1 MNRSTATLMDTSWRE
16 WTALN
21 ILVVTKDCKVDV
33 EITARIQTASCAIG
47 RLRERVFDCRNLIVE
62 IKLIVYIHCVIH
74 LMIDDSETWTLY
86 RYHISSSEP
95 STDHLR
101 YFFNIRWDHLITN
114 DEVLDLT
121 HTTDVEITLITNR
134 LPWLGHVAL
143 MPDERSI
150 KALLYGEESSRR
162 VGRPFLRFKGILNDI
177 WWAEQYSR
185 RGETL

>member
-62 IKLIVYIHCVIH
+62 IKLIVYIQCVIH

-95 STDHLR
+95 STKNIWDIFLTSDELTSSQTKRCWILLIPQMLR
-101 YFFNIRWDHLITN
+101 SLWSQIDCLAW
-114 DEVLDLT
+114 
-121 HTTDVEITLITNR
+121 
-134 LPWLGHVAL
+134 A
-143 MPDERSI
+143 M
-150 KALLYGEESSRR
+150 LLSCQMNG
-162 VGRPFLRFKGILNDI
+162 
-177 WWAEQYSR
+177 Q
-185 RGETL
+185 

>member
-62 IKLIVYIHCVIH
+62 IKLIVYIQCVIH
-74 LMIDDSETWTLY
+74 LMVDDSETWTLY

-95 STDHLR
+95 STK
-101 YFFNIRWDHLITN
+101 NIWDIF
-114 DEVLDLT
+114 LT
-121 HTTDVEITLITNR
+121 SDEITSSQTMRCWILLIPQMLR
-134 LPWLGHVAL
+134 SLWSQIDCLGWA
-143 MPDERSI
+143 M
-150 KALLYGEESSRR
+150 LLSCQMNG
-162 VGRPFLRFKGILNDI
+162 
-177 WWAEQYSR
+177 Q
-185 RGETL
+185 

>member
-62 IKLIVYIHCVIH
+62 IKLIVYIQCVIH

-95 STDHLR
+95 STK
-101 YFFNIRWDHLITN
+101 NIWDIF
-114 DEVLDLT
+114 LT
-121 HTTDVEITLITNR
+121 SDEITSSQTMRCWILLIPQMLR
-134 LPWLGHVAL
+134 SLWSQIDCLGWAMFSHARWTVNKGTSL
-143 MPDERSI
+143 W
-150 KALLYGEESSRR
+150 RR
-162 VGRPFLRFKGILNDI
+162 EF
-177 WWAEQYSR
+177 
-185 RGETL
+185 